1 LNNIETYV
9 LDTHAWIWQLFNPAK
24 LGQKARQLLEQAD
37 NNDGVHIVIPA
48 VVLAEVC
55 MIAQKQRI
63 ANFKPEHIP
72 LLITTIKQHPAYTL
86 STLDDKIILA
96 SQQFIDIPDI
106 FDRLIATEAN
116 LLNAQLVSC
125 DSVIR
130 ASQVKHLLVW

>member
-1 LNNIETYV
+1 
-9 LDTHAWIWQLFNPAK
+9 
-24 LGQKARQLLEQAD
+24 
-37 NNDGVHIVIPA
+37 
-48 VVLAEVC
+48 
-55 MIAQKQRI
+55 
-63 ANFKPEHIP
+63 HIP

-96 SQQFIDIPDI
+96 SQLFIDIPDI